1 MPLCTAV
8 LAAALLSGPAPA
20 DPAPLSAKEPMSPG
34 KQIAAM
40 AMNHPEEP
48 DFVASKALDILDK
61 GAKVGPFFPADD
73 EADNRANGPM
83 ANGQS
88 AKGPM
93 TGKQAPGGEAAGG
106 RQAGAQ
112 PAGGP
117 AGGNPLAGVPVVGGR
132 PAGEPMNGNQANGTQ
147 PANGSMFTMPATG
160 KNNSQRSPQDI
171 FLHPTSNQP
180 TYTKLSGNDFAGKP
194 PSKQADDEDA
204 GAWARPLQGWGMPK
218 AGKAKPAV
226 AKAKAKAKAK
236 PMAQSKVQAKA
247 QPKAANADDFWNMPG
262 WD

>member
-40 AMNHPEEP
+40 AMNNPEEP

-61 GAKVGPFFPADD
+61 GTKVGPYLSADD
-73 EADNRANGPM
+73 EAEDR

-88 AKGPM
+88 PKGQM
-93 TGKQAPGGEAAGG
+93 TDRQAPGGDTAGG

-117 AGGNPLAGVPVVGGR
+117 AGGNPLAGM
-132 PAGEPMNGNQANGTQ
+132 PMNGNQANGSQ
-147 PANGSMFTMPATG
+147 PGSMFTMPATG
-160 KNNSQRSPQDI
+160 RNNSQGAPQDV

-180 TYTKLSGNDFAGKP
+180 TYTKMSGNDFARKP
-194 PSKQADDEDA
+194 SSAKADDEAADA
-204 GAWARPLQGWGMPK
+204 WVREIPGWGMPN
-218 AGKAKPAV
+218 AGMAKPA
-226 AKAKAKAKAK
+226 AAKAKAK
-236 PMAQSKVQAKA
+236 PKTQVKA
-247 QPKAANADDFWNMPG
+247 QPKAAADDLWNMPA
-262 WD
+262 WED

>member
-48 DFVASKALDILDK
+48 DFVASKTLDILDK
-61 GAKVGPFFPADD
+61 GAKVGPFMADD
-73 EADNRANGPM
+73 EPASRANGPM
-83 ANGQS
+83 GNGPQNS
-88 AKGPM
+88 T
-93 TGKQAPGGEAAGG
+93 TGRQAPGGDTADS

-132 PAGEPMNGNQANGTQ
+132 PAGGPMNGQQANGS
-147 PANGSMFTMPATG
+147 PGSMFTMPATG
-160 KNNSQRSPQDI
+160 KNNGQRQPQDI

-226 AKAKAKAKAK
+226 AKAKSKAQ
-236 PMAQSKVQAKA
+236 PKA
-247 QPKAANADDFWNMPG
+247 QPKAAADDFWNMPG

>member
-1 MPLCTAV
+1 MPICTAV

-61 GAKVGPFFPADD
+61 GAKVGPFLPSDD
-73 EADNRANGPM
+73 AAENRANGPV

-88 AKGPM
+88 PKGSTP
-93 TGKQAPGGEAAGG
+93 GRQAPGSGTADS
-106 RQAGAQ
+106 RQAGTQ

-132 PAGEPMNGNQANGTQ
+132 PAGGPMNGNQANGSQ
-147 PANGSMFTMPATG
+147 PGSMFTMPATG
-160 KNNSQRSPQDI
+160 KNNSQGSPQDV

-180 TYTKLSGNDFAGKP
+180 TYTKMSGNDFAHKP
-194 PSKQADDEDA
+194 SSAQTDDEDA

-218 AGKAKPAV
+218 VGKAKPAV
-226 AKAKAKAKAK
+226 AKAKPKARVKA
-236 PMAQSKVQAKA
+236 QVKA
-247 QPKAANADDFWNMPG
+247 QPKAAADDFWNMPG

>member
-1 MPLCTAV
+1 MPICTAV

-73 EADNRANGPM
+73 EAEKRANGPT

-88 AKGPM
+88 PKGPM
-93 TGKQAPGGEAAGG
+93 TGKQAPGGETAGG
-106 RQAGAQ
+106 RQAGKQ

-132 PAGEPMNGNQANGTQ
+132 PAGGPMNGSQANGSQ
-147 PANGSMFTMPATG
+147 PGSMFTMPATG
-160 KNNSQRSPQDI
+160 KNNSQRSPQDV

-180 TYTKLSGNDFAGKP
+180 TYTKMSGNDFAGKP
-194 PSKQADDEDA
+194 PSAKADDEDA

-218 AGKAKPAV
+218 IGKAKPA
-226 AKAKAKAKAK
+226 AAKAK
-236 PMAQSKVQAKA
+236 PKTQIKA
-247 QPKAANADDFWNMPG
+247 QPKAQIKAQPKAADDFWNMPG

>member
-1 MPLCTAV
+1 MPICTAV

-61 GAKVGPFFPADD
+61 GAKVGPFFPAND
-73 EADNRANGPM
+73 EAENRANGPA

-88 AKGPM
+88 PKGSM
-93 TGKQAPGGEAAGG
+93 TG
-106 RQAGAQ
+106 RQAPAGGTADSRQAGTQ

-117 AGGNPLAGVPVVGGR
+117 AGGNSLAGVPVVGGR
-132 PAGEPMNGNQANGTQ
+132 PAGGPMNGNQANGSQ
-147 PANGSMFTMPATG
+147 PGSMFTMPATG
-160 KNNSQRSPQDI
+160 KNNSQRSPQDV

-180 TYTKLSGNDFAGKP
+180 TYTKMSGNDFGRKP
-194 PSKQADDEDA
+194 SSAKTDDEDA

-226 AKAKAKAKAK
+226 AKAKPKA
-236 PMAQSKVQAKA
+236 QVKA
-247 QPKAANADDFWNMPG
+247 QPKAAAGDFWNMPG

>member
-61 GAKVGPFFPADD
+61 GAKVGPFPADESD
-73 EADNRANGPM
+73 KR

-88 AKGPM
+88 AQGRPM
-93 TGKQAPGGEAAGG
+93 TGKQAPGGGTADS
-106 RQAGAQ
+106 RQAGTQ

-117 AGGNPLAGVPVVGGR
+117 AGGSPLAGVPVVGGR
-132 PAGEPMNGNQANGTQ
+132 PAGGGPMNGNQADGSQ
-147 PANGSMFTMPATG
+147 PGSMFTMPATG

-226 AKAKAKAKAK
+226 KAK
-236 PMAQSKVQAKA
+236 PKAQPKAQAKA
-247 QPKAANADDFWNMPG
+247 QPKAAAADDFWNMPG

>member
-73 EADNRANGPM
+73 ESDNRANGPA

-88 AKGPM
+88 AQGP
-93 TGKQAPGGEAAGG
+93 TAGRQAPGGGTADSRQAARSRPEAPQGATRWPASRWWAAGP
-106 RQAGAQ
+106 
-112 PAGGP
+112 PA
-117 AGGNPLAGVPVVGGR
+117 
-132 PAGEPMNGNQANGTQ
+132 
-147 PANGSMFTMPATG
+147 
-160 KNNSQRSPQDI
+160 
-171 FLHPTSNQP
+171 
-180 TYTKLSGNDFAGKP
+180 
-194 PSKQADDEDA
+194 
-204 GAWARPLQGWGMPK
+204 AR
-218 AGKAKPAV
+218 
-226 AKAKAKAKAK
+226 
-236 PMAQSKVQAKA
+236 
-247 QPKAANADDFWNMPG
+247 
-262 WD
+262 

>member
-61 GAKVGPFFPADD
+61 GAKVGPFPAD
-73 EADNRANGPM
+73 ESDNRANGPM

-88 AKGPM
+88 AQGPT
-93 TGKQAPGGEAAGG
+93 TGRQAPGGGTANSRPAGT
-106 RQAGAQ
+106 QS
-112 PAGGP
+112 AGGP
-117 AGGNPLAGVPVVGGR
+117 AGGSPLAGVPVVGGR
-132 PAGEPMNGNQANGTQ
+132 PAGGPMNGNQADGSQ
-147 PANGSMFTMPATG
+147 PGSMFTMPATG

-171 FLHPTSNQP
+171 FLNPTSNQP

-226 AKAKAKAKAK
+226 KAKPKAKAKAKA
-236 PMAQSKVQAKA
+236 
-247 QPKAANADDFWNMPG
+247 QPKAAAAGDFWNMPG